1 MEQFFRASARR
12 AGVWLVLIVMAAMV
26 FCGCKEKT
34 IKKADEN
41 WADVSDKE
49 MDRGL
54 RLNMTPM
61 KNI

>member
-1 MEQFFRASARR
+1 MEQLSRARVRS
-12 AGVWLVLIVMAAMV
+12 AGVWLVLVVMAAMV

-34 IKKADEN
+34 IKKADEK

-61 KNI
+61 KYI

>member
-1 MEQFFRASARR
+1 MEQLSRARVRS
-12 AGVWLVLIVMAAMV
+12 AGVWLVLVVMAAMV

-61 KNI
+61 KYI